1 MAKAGYKLEEIDCG
15 YDRCGRG
22 YGHCDHDGRGYVRCG
37 HGRGRCD
44 CGRCDLG
51 VSRGCGYYDHVRHGR
66 GYERHGCAYYGY
78 AQHDYA
84 QHDYEHRDYY
94 EQHGYVRCDRCGH
107 EQHVHH
113 GHDKRDH
120 DGFP

>member
-1 MAKAGYKLEEIDCG
+1 MAKAGYKLEEIDCD
-15 YDRCGRG
+15 YDHCGRG

-37 HGRGRCD
+37 RGRGRCD
-44 CGRCDLG
+44 CGCCDLD
-51 VSRGCGYYDHVRHGR
+51 VSRGCGYYDHVRHDR
-66 GYERHGCAYYGY
+66 G
-78 AQHDYA
+78 YA

-94 EQHGYVRCDRCGH
+94 VHRDYYEHHGYVRYDRCGH
-107 EQHVHH
+107 EQHVRH